1 MTPGGVCCKSVTA
14 ADFLGEFVASLN
26 TVRPN
31 LYNTTQVCH
40 SPSELVRFLLENGE
54 LALAAASVPVPL
66 ETESKRPIPTFVGA
80 DLMLTA
86 LILICSTAITPDLAA
101 CDRANAVD
109 VMRVPVEFGNPVTC
123 FMHGEAYLAETTLG
137 RDLADN
143 ERVKIVCVRSQTAAA
158 IGTTVRQ
165 PTIP

>member
-1 MTPGGVCCKSVTA
+1 
-14 ADFLGEFVASLN
+14 
-26 TVRPN
+26 
-31 LYNTTQVCH
+31 
-40 SPSELVRFLLENGE
+40 
-54 LALAAASVPVPL
+54 
-66 ETESKRPIPTFVGA
+66 
-80 DLMLTA
+80 MLTA

-109 VMRVPVEFGNPVTC
+109 VMRVPVEFGNPATC

-143 ERVKIVCVRSQTAAA
+143 ERVKVVCVRSQTAAA

-165 PTIP
+165 PATIP